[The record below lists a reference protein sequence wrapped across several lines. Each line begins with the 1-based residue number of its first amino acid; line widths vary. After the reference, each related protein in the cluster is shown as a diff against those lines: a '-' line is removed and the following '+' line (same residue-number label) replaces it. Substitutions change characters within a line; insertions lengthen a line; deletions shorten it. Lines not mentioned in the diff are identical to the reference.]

1 MAYRYTNTD
10 KWSDVWFSGLK
21 PLAKLLFMYLCDQ
34 CDIAGFIEFN
44 ENKACF
50 DTGLDKQGLSKAM
63 KEISGRLVTSGD
75 GKILFIKNFVKH
87 QKNLPLNPKNPAH
100 KGIISR
106 LEDNL
111 ELFGLQAVEDF
122 FKRGFKGASKG
133 LKSPIGNGNGNGKL
147 GEEIED
153 TGKRVVGEKP
163 KEGREEPSNWRADF
177 DTYLSE
183 CRTALE
189 SILQDEDFISRQQKF
204 YPGIDVPLS
213 IEKSFD
219 DFWGTEE
226 GWKHKKATHTMH
238 IDWPKTFKNA
248 LSLRSN
254 QVKKSEDY
262 DRPWGYKI
270 PV

>member
-106 LEDNL
+106 LEENL
-111 ELFGLQAVEDF
+111 ELFGLQVVDDF
-122 FKRGFKGASKG
+122 FQRGFKGASKG
-133 LKSPIGNGNGNGKL
+133 LASPIGNGNGKL

-153 TGKRVVGEKP
+153 TGKGVVGEKP
-163 KEGREEPSNWRADF
+163 KGEGGEPSNWRVDF
-177 DTYLSE
+177 DTYHAE
-183 CRTALE
+183 CRDALE
-189 SILQDEDFISRQQKF
+189 SMLHDNDFISKQQRF

-213 IEKSFD
+213 LEKAFE
-219 DFWGTEE
+219 DFWGTKE
-226 GWKHKKATHTMH
+226 GWKHKKATHTAQ
-238 IDWPKTFKNA
+238 IDWVKTFKNA

-254 QVKKSEDY
+254 QVRKSED
-262 DRPWGYKI
+262 DERPWGYKI